1 MVGILDSH
9 GQQHDSN
16 SAGLVKPTTRT
27 FLFGS
32 ISRYD
37 AFMDEFTLRVEDVVV
52 RDLHERLRRTRFAR
66 PTPGPDGAA
75 GISPRYLRDLVD
87 HWLHEF
93 DWRKAETRINRHP
106 QFTADVGGVRMHAA
120 FRRAPDEHAPVV
132 VLLHGWP
139 YSFVEMLPLV
149 DALPEAHVIAPSLP
163 GFAFSTAPPDYVAT
177 SQAMADTIHQLVT
190 EQFGFG
196 RYFIY
201 GEDVGAPVSQ
211 WLAATR
217 PEEIRGIHDTH
228 AVFPPREAVEDEEGR
243 EFFRWFD
250 AQWEGAM
257 GYAGPGNA
265 RHDTIAASLAD
276 SPAGLAAWIVEKFR
290 DWSDCDGEVE
300 HRFDKR
306 SLLTTVMLY
315 WITDTFVSAYRPHQ
329 MGLPVPPMPI
339 IQVPATVAVQRHE
352 WRYPRSFAERA
363 YGDLRHFSV
372 MPRGGHFTAAEEPEL
387 VAESIR
393 GLLAHVRISEE
404 R

>member
-1 MVGILDSH
+1 
-9 GQQHDSN
+9 
-16 SAGLVKPTTRT
+16 
-27 FLFGS
+27 
-32 ISRYD
+32 
-37 AFMDEFTLRVEDVVV
+37 MDEFTLRVDDAVL
-52 RDLHERLRRTRFAR
+52 RDLHARLEHTRFAR
-66 PTPGPDGAA
+66 PTPGPEGAA
-75 GISPRYLRDLVD
+75 GISPRYLRELVD

-93 DWRKAETRINRHP
+93 DWRAVEARINRYP
-106 QFTADVGGVRMHAA
+106 QFTADVGGVRMHAV
-120 FRRAPDEHAPVV
+120 RRPAPDEDAPVV

-149 DALPEAHVIAPSLP
+149 DALPEAQVIVPSLP
-163 GFAFSTAPPDYVAT
+163 GFAFSTVPPEYLAT

-190 EQFGFG
+190 GPFGVR
-196 RYFIY
+196 RYLVY

-217 PEEIRGIHDTH
+217 PEAVRGIHDTH
-228 AVFPPREAVEDEEGR
+228 AAFPPRPAVEDGEGQ

-250 AQWEGAM
+250 AQWEGGI

-290 DWSDCDGEVE
+290 DWSDCEGDVE
-300 HRFDKR
+300 RRFDKR
-306 SLLTTVMLY
+306 ALLTTVTLY

-329 MGLPVPPMPI
+329 MGLTSPPTPV

-352 WRYPRSFAERA
+352 WRYPRSFAERS

-372 MPRGGHFTAAEEPEL
+372 MPRGGHFTAAEEPAL

-393 GLLAHVRISEE
+393 GLIAAIA
-404 R
+404 